1 MRTLVFLR
9 KERFFVLVRMS
20 TLGNNLLNGNYA
32 GSSVLPTSNGLAV
45 SAAGL
50 TPWLLLGGIVVLG
63 VVIALVLQYMEI
75 VQWTTATAWLP
86 GFGQPRKL
94 SEWGELMP
102 VDKSVAGA
110 SPAAAPGDAPAS
122 VPSGQTWCFVGED
135 LVGRWCVKVPNA
147 QACSPERVF
156 NNRADCELVRA
167 SHMPLGI
174 DTKGGAGMLPLSA
187 THTA

>member
-1 MRTLVFLR
+1 
-9 KERFFVLVRMS
+9 MS
-20 TLGNNLLNGNYA
+20 ALGNNLLNGNMGA
-32 GSSVLPTSNGLAV
+32 STIPSIPIGGTEGIA
-45 SAAGL
+45 
-50 TPWLLLGGIVVLG
+50 PWLIVGGIVVLA
-63 VVIALVLQYMEI
+63 VIVALILQYME
-75 VQWTTATAWLP
+75 VFQWTMPAWTNAPMTWVP
-86 GFGQPRKL
+86 GFGEPRRL
-94 SEWGELMP
+94 SDWGELMP

-110 SPAAAPGDAPAS
+110 SPAAAAGGVPGS

-135 LVGRWCVKVPNA
+135 LAGRWCVKVPNP

-174 DTKGGAGMLPLSA
+174 DTKGGSAMLPLSA